1 MKIIAVLEVSISA
14 GGGFNQS
21 LNAILQMKGLLDAKF
36 EFSVVSTNEKNIN
49 YLKKLKIDAEFFK
62 ITLLDRLLPR
72 LYSGRI
78 WSIILSK
85 LKIISPFE
93 KWLIRKDC
101 DLVYFV
107 EQSSRAESLQNLN
120 FIATVWDLC
129 HRDQPEFPEVREFG
143 EFQSREWASQNTL
156 TLASIILSDSE
167 ELADRI
173 SSRYGVDR
181 ERIVPM
187 PYSPSPLIEELS
199 SKKNKE
205 ILKLYKIDYGYF
217 FYPAQFWAHKNHYR
231 IIQATKLLHQ
241 EGIKARI
248 VFVGGDRGNL
258 EFLKKT
264 TKDLGLENYLTFLGF
279 VPNEHLSVLYKNCQ
293 AVVMPSYFGPTNL
306 PPLEAWF
313 FEKPLIYS
321 THFSNQVGDAAILVN
336 PDEEFSIANAMK
348 SILDKNISE
357 KFIKKGLSRLEKIK
371 SLKIIA
377 EKKLISDIIKFEKKR
392 QCWN

>member
-371 SLKIIA
+371 SLKKIA